1 MDKYFA
7 SNRTEIADDKVNK
20 YTVLVAVTNHSKE
33 TQNRKSLF
41 LFKMNPLGALVIL
54 CIAMFLSVTTVHGA
68 ALASP
73 VSILYTNYSVQYYEI
88 L

>member
-1 MDKYFA
+1 MINKFFA
-7 SNRTEIADDKVNK
+7 SNRTGIADDKVNK
-20 YTVLVAVTNHSKE
+20 YTVLPVTKRSKE
-33 TQNRKSLF
+33 TQNRKSPF
-41 LFKMNPLGALVIL
+41 VFKMNPLRTLVIL
-54 CIAMFLSVTTVHGA
+54 CIAMFLAVTTVQGA